1 MKSLKFMLILFLGSS
16 LVLTQAQTSSR
27 FKIVNKIHIPGDGGW
42 DYLYSDDAASRLYV
56 SHGTAVHVVDETNGQ
71 VVGTITGMKGVHGIA
86 IATEFGKGYISSGKD
101 TTVTVFDI
109 KTLKV
114 ITKITPSGL
123 NPDAILF
130 DPFSK
135 KIFTCNGKSNNS
147 TVIDPATDK
156 IVATIPVDG
165 KPEGLVSDVKGH
177 IYMNFEEEN
186 KVCRI
191 NSSTFKVENV
201 WPLAPGEGPTG
212 IALDVETHRLVS
224 VCANKIM
231 IILDSDNGKI
241 ITTLPIGEKVDG
253 AAFDPEFK
261 YFYSSG
267 GFGTLTMVKE
277 ENKDLFKVVENFQT
291 QRGAKTIAL
300 NKKTHHI
307 YMPGAEYEAAK
318 DGEKPKVVLGSF
330 VALDVEVLK

>member
-1 MKSLKFMLILFLGSS
+1 MKLFFVLFLGSLLIS
-16 LVLTQAQTSSR
+16 GQAQTASK
-27 FKIVNKIHIPGDGGW
+27 FKIVNKIHMPGDGGW

-56 SHGTAVHVVDETNGQ
+56 SHGTAVHVVNETNGQ
-71 VVGTITGMKGVHGIA
+71 VVGAISGMKGIHGIA

-101 TTVTVFDI
+101 TTVVVFDL

-147 TVIDPATDK
+147 SVIDPATDK
-156 IVATIPVDG
+156 IAATIPVDG
-165 KPEGLVSDVKGH
+165 KPEGLVSDGKGSV
-177 IYMNFEEEN
+177 YMNFEEEN
-186 KVCRI
+186 KVCKI
-191 NSSTFKVENV
+191 NSSLYKVQNI
-201 WPLAPGEGPTG
+201 WSLAPGAGPTG
-212 IALDVETHRLVS
+212 IALDVETHRLIS

-231 IILDSDNGKI
+231 IVLDADNGKI
-241 ITTLPIGEKVDG
+241 ITTLPIAEKVDG
-253 AAFDPEFK
+253 AAFDPEYK

-267 GFGTLTMVKE
+267 GLGTLTIVKE
-277 ENKDLFKVVENFQT
+277 ENKDSFKVVENFQT

-307 YMPGAEYEAAK
+307 YLPGAEYEPAK
-318 DGEKPKVVLGSF
+318 DGEKPKVIPGTFIV
-330 VALDVEVLK
+330 LDVEPE